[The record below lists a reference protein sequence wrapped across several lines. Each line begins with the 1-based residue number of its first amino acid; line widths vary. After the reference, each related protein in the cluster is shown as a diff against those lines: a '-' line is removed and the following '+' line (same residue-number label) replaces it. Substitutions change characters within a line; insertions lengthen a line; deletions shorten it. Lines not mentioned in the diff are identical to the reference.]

1 MNGIVFDIKRYAVHD
16 GPGIRTTIFLK
27 GCPLRCLWCHN
38 PESFS
43 PAIEEFRQ
51 EKKLGDV
58 SVLDKIQIGKQ
69 YSVIDLIKE
78 IEKDQLFFD
87 ESGGG
92 VTFSGGEPLLQIDF
106 LEAMLKECKA
116 MDFHTVVDTSGFA
129 PKENFERIINN
140 VDLFL
145 YDLKQMNSEEHKKLT
160 GISNQ
165 LVLDNLT
172 YLIKQ
177 KKNLIIRYPMIPGFN
192 DSKEHIMK
200 MIKLL
205 TDLTYQSEIH
215 ILPYHRIGKDK
226 YSRFEKK
233 NRMPDIPSLSEEDTF
248 WAKELFE
255 QAGFKVNIGG

>member
-43 PAIEEFRQ
+43 PLVEEFYQ
-51 EKKLGDV
+51 EKRLGDKV
-58 SVLDKIQIGKQ
+58 VQDKVQIGKK
-69 YSVIDLIKE
+69 YSVTDLVKE

-106 LEAMLKECKA
+106 LETMLKECKA

-129 PKENFERIINN
+129 SKENFERITKN

-145 YDLKQMNSEEHKKLT
+145 YDLKQLNKKEHKQLT
-160 GISNQ
+160 GVFNQ
-165 LVLDNLT
+165 QILDNLS
-172 YLIKQ
+172 YLIEQ
-177 KKNLIIRYPMIPGFN
+177 KKNLIIRFPMIPGFN
-192 DSKEHIMK
+192 DSKEHIME

-226 YSRFEKK
+226 YSRFEKE
-233 NRMPDIPSLSEEDTF
+233 NRMPDIPSLKEEDTL

-255 QAGFKVNIGG
+255 EAGFTVSIGG